1 MGNAVKKYK
10 DQQSGKV
17 RTIDGKPIQ
26 ISANVMNY
34 HAIHMALLILIDF
47 GFLIA
52 LLHLLKHQHDPNR
65 QLGEL
70 ITSGDIVYT
79 PPVYICNI
87 EKSFSSDEKGIL
99 LLRICPSRNYDYRNR
114 FFLRIIIFYYQQIL
128 TIMLM

>member
-1 MGNAVKKYK
+1 M
-10 DQQSGKV
+10 
-17 RTIDGKPIQ
+17 RTIDGKPVQ
-26 ISANVMNY
+26 ISTNVMYY
-34 HAIHMALLILIDF
+34 HAFHMGFLILIDF

-87 EKSFSSDEKGIL
+87 EKSFSSHQKGIL
-99 LLRICPSRNYDYRNR
+99 LIRIC
-114 FFLRIIIFYYQQIL
+114 RIV
-128 TIMLM
+128 M

>member
-1 MGNAVKKYK
+1 M
-10 DQQSGKV
+10 

-87 EKSFSSDEKGIL
+87 EKSFSSHEKGIL
-99 LLRICPSRNYDYRNR
+99 LLRIWSSRHNVVINDFRIR